1 MSILGKTAA
10 VIAILAS
17 IVSAILGFMIVTEKT
32 TWGTQLAGV
41 ETQLKA
47 APGGIL
53 NYTSDF
59 RINQAEPAA
68 SLTRYN
74 TEVKKVQDTLV
85 ATQTTLKQKED
96 ELTRAQVQIANL
108 TEKESRLTAELD
120 KTKKELD
127 DAKAALA
134 PVQEQLREI
143 QEALGGQDAREIVA
157 QFEKTKTDLAT
168 LQDQLKTVEFE
179 NKTLAAEVSR
189 LKDLEDLRQRRQ
201 APPELTGK
209 VVAINRAWNFVVLD
223 VGTDKRLVDGVDLT
237 VYRGNQMIGKVRTVS
252 VDNKTAVADILPD
265 WTKLDIQVGD
275 QVLF

>member
-10 VIAILAS
+10 VIAIVAS
-17 IVSAILGFMIVTEKT
+17 VASAILGFLVVTEKS

-47 APGGIL
+47 APGGIIS
-53 NYTSDF
+53 YTSDF
-59 RINQAEPAA
+59 KSNTAEPAA
-68 SLTRYN
+68 TLGRFN
-74 TEVKKVQDTLV
+74 AEVKKVQETLV
-85 ATQTTLKQKED
+85 ATQTTLQQKED
-96 ELTRAQVQIANL
+96 ELTRAQVNIANL
-108 TEKESRLTAELD
+108 TEKETRLTAELD

-127 DAKAALA
+127 DAKAALL
-134 PVQEQLREI
+134 PVQEQLKEI
-143 QEALGGQDAREIVA
+143 QEALGGQDPKEIVA
-157 QFEKTKTDLAT
+157 AFEKTKNDLT
-168 LQDQLKTVEFE
+168 VIQDQLKTVEFE
-179 NKTLAAEVSR
+179 NKTLASEVSR
-189 LKDLEDLRQRRQ
+189 LKDLEELRNRKA